1 MRPIV
6 KTKESLRTR
15 FYWPVMDDAT
25 ETMEKNCQGCV
36 VNQPLDKYT
45 PLQPTPL
52 PLGPWVKGAVDLV
65 SPIDG
70 KSMKK
75 YYSSYPEAH
84 ISQEVTSREVIIV
97 FTDLIF
103 DRFGFPE
110 EMVSDNRKQFFSG
123 GFKAF
128 LKCCGIE
135 HVCVSPYCARGN
147 GKSVRFHGYLK

>member
-1 MRPIV
+1 
-6 KTKESLRTR
+6 
-15 FYWPVMDDAT
+15 MDDAT

-65 SPIDG
+65 GPVDG

-84 ISQEVTSREVIIV
+84 ISQEVTSPEVIIV

-103 DRFGFPE
+103 NRFGFPE

-128 LKCCGIE
+128 LECSGIE

>member
-65 SPIDG
+65 GPIDG

-103 DRFGFPE
+103 NRFGFPE
-110 EMVSDNRKQFFSG
+110 EMVSDNRKKFFSG

-128 LKCCGIE
+128 LKCSGIE